1 MKMWLECNSKSY
13 KTNNSK
19 KVKSLIEDELKRIT
33 HNVVQRVIKEK
44 FEDLI
49 QKEVK
54 RITQN
59 IIRNILNEKL
69 SPF

>member
-1 MKMWLECNSKSY
+1 M
-13 KTNNSK
+13 
-19 KVKSLIEDELKRIT
+19 KSLIEDELKRIN

-49 QKEVK
+49 QKEIK

-69 SPF
+69 NPF